1 MKSKLVLWGNDAND
15 VKILVALQLRPEDN
29 KVDVWTF
36 PVTSVTDEF
45 SRNMLHE
52 WRDGAEVAFP
62 EGFTHTQ
69 RDLAAADSLLPDDI
83 KVDKIDLV
91 ERAQTEWHFLVL
103 SHKLDMQYH
112 SELNDMKER
121 IAKLEA
127 YDQNIW
133 DELKTFWDKVR
144 EQVTSR
150 NLMREQAD
158 SLRDN
163 INDQFT
169 ALKNLRSMVDDEF
182 KQASQNNFEA
192 FSKRL
197 GELETRIREQI
208 NTSDIFEELKRLQ
221 GEFKEVQVAR
231 ELRFQIWDR
240 IDGAFKAVKEKRF
253 GSNYNS
259 TFAGGTFAERI
270 QRRFDGLMSAI
281 NKMEE
286 SISRDREELEQQ
298 VKKIASGALGQL
310 ETQILEAKTKMIQTR
325 VISKEEKLAEMNQ
338 TKAELDGQKARA
350 AARERYEDNKTSAA
364 EPAVAATPIQEV
376 LQAAVVTPEVQA
388 EAPAAVVEAVAPQ
401 VTEAVAQVVEA
412 PVAVAPQV
420 VTEAVAQVVEAP
432 VAVIEKAAP
441 IVEAVVITAPVAEKI
456 AVESIAAYQ
465 SPVTRGSHPDDADAA
480 DLAF

>member
-1 MKSKLVLWGNDAND
+1 MKSKLVLWGSDAND

-52 WRDGAEVAFP
+52 WRDGAEIAFP
-62 EGFTHTQ
+62 EGFTHLE
-69 RDLAAADSLLPDDI
+69 RDLAAADTLLPADI

-121 IAKLEA
+121 IVKLEA

-133 DELKTFWDKVR
+133 DELKGFWDKVR

-163 INDQFT
+163 INEQFT

-182 KQASQNNFEA
+182 RQASQNNFELFA
-192 FSKRL
+192 KRL
-197 GELETRIREQI
+197 GDLETRIREQI

-221 GEFKEVQVAR
+221 TEFKEVQVAR
-231 ELRFQIWDR
+231 DLRFQIWDR

-253 GSNYNS
+253 GSSYNS

-281 NKMEE
+281 QKMEE

-298 VKKIASGALGQL
+298 VKKITSGTLGQL

-325 VISKEEKLAEMNQ
+325 VVSKEEKLAEMNQ

-350 AARERYEDNKTSAA
+350 AARERYEDHAKPAA
-364 EPAVAATPIQEV
+364 EPVVAAVTPLQEV
-376 LQAAVVTPEVQA
+376 FQAVKLAPEAPAEIAAPVAETQQPAVVAETQQPAVVA
-388 EAPAAVVEAVAPQ
+388 EAPAEVAAPVVVPP
-401 VTEAVAQVVEA
+401 A
-412 PVAVAPQV
+412 PVAEVPEP
-420 VTEAVAQVVEAP
+420 T
-432 VAVIEKAAP
+432 
-441 IVEAVVITAPVAEKI
+441 VEAVVITPAVAEKVAPI
-456 AVESIAAYQ
+456 ESIAAYE
-465 SPVTRGSHPDDADAA
+465 SPTIRGSHPDDADVAG
-480 DLAF
+480 LEF